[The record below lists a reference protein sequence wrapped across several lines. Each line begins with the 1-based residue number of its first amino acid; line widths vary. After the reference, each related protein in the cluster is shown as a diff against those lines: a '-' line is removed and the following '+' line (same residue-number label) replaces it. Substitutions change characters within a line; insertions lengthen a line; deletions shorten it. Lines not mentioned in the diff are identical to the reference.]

1 MTTARTFLPCA
12 GSFHSQVSPTC
23 GLSAGI
29 RILSYT
35 VVYLSIMK
43 VLVCGPR
50 IWVEQQPI
58 LDVLRLLPQDTLVVH
73 GGARGV
79 DNIAGFVA
87 KNLLGLQVRSY
98 PVDHSLDGAWPAAG
112 VRRNLR
118 MLASENP
125 HESDGTLVDLALVF
139 TLTEE
144 FSKGTGHMAKT
155 LALGEVP
162 FLKVFYRKS
171 GWANTLESLKKQVET
186 FLQSVAF

>member
-1 MTTARTFLPCA
+1 
-12 GSFHSQVSPTC
+12 
-23 GLSAGI
+23 
-29 RILSYT
+29 
-35 VVYLSIMK
+35 MK

-50 IWVEQQPI
+50 IWVEQKPI
-58 LDVLRLLPQDTLVVH
+58 LDVLKLFPPDTLVVH
-73 GGARGV
+73 GGARGA
-79 DNIAGFVA
+79 DNITGFVA
-87 KNLLGLQVRSY
+87 ESLLGLQVRAY
-98 PVDHSLDGAWPAAG
+98 PVNHNLDGPWPAAG
-112 VRRNLR
+112 ARRNLR

-125 HESDGTLVDLALVF
+125 HEGDGSYVDLALAF

-186 FLQSVAF
+186 FLRSGTL